1 MNAMSS
7 TPYSLTPR
15 SAALRIA
22 RAYDAPSRAPAR
34 PVAAA
39 RPRVPRRPPLHLPRW
54 ALHAAIGALTLS
66 PLLLAR
72 LWGLPLSAPLAAI
85 EVRVLP
91 TGPAVDDAPAA
102 FARASLPA
110 LGPLAEDERPLV
122 ARIAQYQVAPGDT
135 LNAVA
140 ERFGVSADTLLWAN
154 ALPEP
159 DHLPAG
165 RELTVPPVSGVL
177 HTVGEGDS
185 VALLAERYGATVPA
199 LIAANGLE
207 EPYALEVG
215 AQVLVP
221 DGRPPR
227 GSTLARTVPWPAPG
241 TGAQYR
247 EQFIAAAAA
256 AGQETQR
263 RYGVP
268 ASVAIAQAIHETGWG
283 ASRLARDGNNFF
295 GIKGRNSEGTA
306 GVVWMST
313 WEVVNGVNLF
323 PREPFRAYNTPDESF
338 YDYGLFFL
346 ANRRYHPAL
355 AVAHDPRAFIR
366 AIAAAGFATD
376 PVYAAKIIRVMDTYD
391 LYQYDLP

>member
-1 MNAMSS
+1 MSS
-7 TPYSLTPR
+7 TPYSLTTR
-15 SAALRIA
+15 SAALRVA
-22 RAYDAPSRAPAR
+22 RAYDGQPRAITRARAAVRPRLGGRAPR
-34 PVAAA
+34 S
-39 RPRVPRRPPLHLPRW
+39 LPRW
-54 ALHAAIGALTLS
+54 ALHAVAGVLALS

-72 LWGLPLSAPLAAI
+72 AWDVPLSAPLAGREI
-85 EVRVLP
+85 RID
-91 TGPAVDDAPAA
+91 PAGSLADAPVA

-122 ARIAQYQVAPGDT
+122 ARIAQYHVMPGDT
-135 LNAVA
+135 LSTVA
-140 ERFGVSADTLLWAN
+140 ERFGISSDTLLWAN
-154 ALPEP
+154 PLPDP
-159 DHLPAG
+159 DHLVAG
-165 RELTVPPVSGVL
+165 QELTVPPVSGMVY
-177 HTVGEGDS
+177 TVSPGDS
-185 VALLAERYGATVPA
+185 VAQLAERYGAKVPA
-199 LIAANGLE
+199 LIEANALE

-215 AQVLVP
+215 ARLLIP
-221 DGRPPR
+221 DGRPPP
-227 GSTLARTVPWPAPG
+227 GTTLAHPVPWPAPG

-247 EQFIAAAAA
+247 QQFIAAAAVA
-256 AGQETQR
+256 AQETQR

-283 ASRLARDGNNFF
+283 ASLLAREGNNFF

-338 YDYGLFFL
+338 LDYGLFFH
-346 ANRRYHPAL
+346 ANQRYHAAL

-366 AIAAAGFATD
+366 AISAAGFATD
-376 PVYAAKIIRVMDTYD
+376 PVYPAKIIRVMDTYD